1 MKCELWYSVV
11 VRDPNGKVISRER
24 RKSRSFVKQWNQL
37 IYMHMAGV
45 SLDMVDTEGTT
56 LSRSRH
62 TLDFG
67 MNAAAGL
74 VTKGIVVGTGDTA
87 VTINDYQLAAIIAEG
102 AGVGQINYASCT
114 VATSVVSAPTCGFL
128 VARSAV
134 NNHADTITV
143 KESGIYMG
151 QATYS
156 MMAVRDVFVTPQD
169 VPNGGS
175 ITINY
180 TLRVSA

>member
-24 RKSRSFVKQWNQL
+24 RKSRSFIKQWNQVVY
-37 IYMHMAGV
+37 IHMAGV
-45 SLDMVDTEGTT
+45 ALDIVDTGGTT
-56 LSRSRH
+56 QSITRHNLS
-62 TLDFG
+62 FK
-67 MNAAAGL
+67 MNAGPGTL
-74 VTKGIVVGTGDTA
+74 TQGIVVGTGDTA

-102 AGVGQINYASCT
+102 AGDGQLNYAGCS

-128 VARSAV
+128 VSRSAV
-134 NNHADTITV
+134 NNHVDTITV

-151 QATYS
+151 AGGYFV
-156 MMAVRDVFVTPQD
+156 MAVRDVFITPQD